1 MRTKLLFLILCTAIT
16 LFVLSGCGSVSSSG
30 ATQPASPTPTP
41 IPSVSPSPT
50 PTPVASKPSAF
61 IFGIEAFESDIGYAG
76 GQINNSTGLV
86 TSVGTPFDDSGLGQN
101 IVTQL
106 ITDPQGRFLYSLNLG
121 AFAVGM
127 TIGNP
132 GIAEMQI
139 NQQTGALT
147 RVAGSPLVFNTEIL
161 GMLAIDGTGHFLYQP
176 DGGSFDI
183 YAIDQT
189 TGLLTKTTSVTAAP
203 SIGNFTTISPDGRFL
218 FNASNDTVETIS
230 VDASGNL
237 ALVQPPVITGGSAI
251 GIEGQL
257 TVSPDGRFLYVMN
270 QGNIAIFGIGPTGTL
285 TPVIGSPFATD
296 PGASGMSITPDGKHI
311 YIAFQPDTTPDVV
324 EGFTFDPV
332 ASTFTAIPGAIIN
345 DDARTVTV
353 DGSGKFAYI
362 TENFQLST
370 FSIDPATGNLTR
382 VSQTAQPISENPQSM
397 VVVP

>member
-1 MRTKLLFLILCTAIT
+1 M
-16 LFVLSGCGSVSSSG
+16 
-30 ATQPASPTPTP
+30 
-41 IPSVSPSPT
+41 PSASPSPT
-50 PTPVASKPSAF
+50 PTPVAIKPSAF
-61 IFGIEAFESDIGYAG
+61 IYGIQAFESDIGYAG
-76 GQINNSTGLV
+76 GQLNSSTGLV
-86 TSVGTPFDDSGLGQN
+86 TSVGAPFNDSGLGEN
-101 IVTQL
+101 IVIQL
-106 ITDPQGRFLYSLNLG
+106 ITDPEGRFLYSLNLG

-127 TIGNP
+127 TVGDP

-147 RVAGSPLVFNTEIL
+147 RVAGSPLVFNTELL

-176 DGGSFDI
+176 DAGSFDI

-189 TGLLTKTTSVTAAP
+189 TGLLTKTTSITAAP
-203 SIGNFTTISPDGRFL
+203 SIGNFITISPDGRFL
-218 FNASNDTVETIS
+218 FNASNSTVETIS

-237 ALVQPPVITGGSAI
+237 ALVQPPVITGGSAV

-257 TVSPDGRFLYVMN
+257 TVSPNGQFLYVLN
-270 QGNIAIFGIGPTGTL
+270 QGNVAIFGIGATGTL

-296 PGASGMSITPDGKHI
+296 QGGTGMSITPDGKHI
-311 YIAFQPDTTPDVV
+311 YIAFQPDTGAEEI
-324 EGFTFDPV
+324 EGFTFDPI
-332 ASTFTAIPGAIIN
+332 ASTFTAIPGAVVS
-345 DDARTVTV
+345 DDATTVTV